1 MPQVLRVGDRSPR
14 VAEVRLTFSRLGML
28 GDYDGPHPTTEG
40 STTQFADE
48 EQLFDA
54 PLAVIVKAFQQ
65 SRGIVPSGNIDE
77 LTLRELRGASYS
89 LGARVLVFDE
99 ENFVTGDDVSQL
111 QNHLQ
116 ELGFYTSR
124 IDGVFGTNTETAL
137 KSYQLNSGLEPDG
150 VCGDDTVRA
159 LSLLGRRITGG
170 SLQSIHEREYVRAAG
185 PSLRGKKIVLDPGLG
200 GDEAGQVV
208 RGKHGSISEEEI
220 LWDIAARTRERMEK
234 LGVEVII
241 SRPRGDNPGPR
252 ARAAMANAAKADIM
266 ICLQADQYPNEK
278 ANGCATFYF
287 GSEIGNS
294 SMTGEMLSGYIQRE
308 ISARTSLTNCGNHAR
323 TWELLRLTKM
333 PTVDVVAGYLSNP
346 HDVAV
351 LTDPKQRDAIA
362 EAIVVA
368 VKRLYLLDEDTHATG
383 TYNFSELLEAEH
395 GA

>member
-1 MPQVLRVGDRSPR
+1 
-14 VAEVRLTFSRLGML
+14 ML

-266 ICLQADQYPNEK
+266 ISLQADQYPNEK